1 MYPKLSLSRSRG
13 ETKPQEQSLE
23 LKPLV
28 IITVG
33 VTAAGKTTWA
43 KNLQNEHPNLN
54 VAIIPTAEISSR
66 DQQAWIRKLQAA
78 ATSKNVIIL
87 DGSNLDDTQL
97 RHDLDT
103 LKTMGLTDIA
113 IEYFEPDSLFVLL
126 SRNKGT
132 GGEKIRTELQK
143 IKNREHYLEIADSYD

>member
-1 MYPKLSLSRSRG
+1 VD
-13 ETKPQEQSLE
+13 QEA
-23 LKPLV
+23 P
-28 IITVG
+28 G
-33 VTAAGKTTWA
+33 
-43 KNLQNEHPNLN
+43 
-54 VAIIPTAEISSR
+54 SSN
-66 DQQAWIRKLQAA
+66 QQE
-78 ATSKNVIIL
+78 
-87 DGSNLDDTQL
+87 
-97 RHDLDT
+97 RHLDT